1 LYVEKLLI
9 HRVFM
14 LIWFNYLLSFARI
27 QVSLTILH
35 QMDGRAQ
42 VLINKKKIFT
52 NQQIDSYEEETR
64 GARRDAGV
72 AQTIQ

>member
-1 LYVEKLLI
+1 
-9 HRVFM
+9 
-14 LIWFNYLLSFARI
+14 
-27 QVSLTILH
+27 
-35 QMDGRAQ
+35 MDGRAQ

-64 GARRDAGV
+64 GARGDAGV